1 MHIYPQQKKHNV
13 LYSHM
18 LCITSSFTSFK
29 ASLVNTVVGTVVYS
43 HVVTAATGAVLF
55 HGTFATACWLLL
67 RYIATSLVSAYYN
80 IVGCAIRYICI
91 LYILSSS
98 LYRFVYIQHSCNFV
112 ATKARITYNQ
122 KLFISYALAV
132 KQFGRALYIRAS
144 KKSLYFCLEFEEE
157 HRIFLWCVVHQCSNI
172 T

>member
-1 MHIYPQQKKHNV
+1 
-13 LYSHM
+13 M

-80 IVGCAIRYICI
+80 IVGCWERYTD
-91 LYILSSS
+91 LYADYTYSHHLRLVYIYMPVYTHSIAAILSP
-98 LYRFVYIQHSCNFV
+98 
-112 ATKARITYNQ
+112 Q
-122 KLFISYALAV
+122 KLV
-132 KQFGRALYIRAS
+132 
-144 KKSLYFCLEFEEE
+144 
-157 HRIFLWCVVHQCSNI
+157 
-172 T
+172 

>member
-1 MHIYPQQKKHNV
+1 
-13 LYSHM
+13 M

-80 IVGCAIRYICI
+80 IVGCWNDIYRN
-91 LYILSSS
+91 LYADYTYSPSIPVHVYMPVYTYSIAAILSP
-98 LYRFVYIQHSCNFV
+98 
-112 ATKARITYNQ
+112 Q
-122 KLFISYALAV
+122 KLV
-132 KQFGRALYIRAS
+132 
-144 KKSLYFCLEFEEE
+144 
-157 HRIFLWCVVHQCSNI
+157 
-172 T
+172 